1 MSWNTIKPMN
11 ITELDALAFFMNR
24 HGYWTKRNGFAVE
37 AWMHMMKPVM
47 IRNWEDAERVTG
59 KSRHN

>member
-1 MSWNTIKPMN
+1 MN

-37 AWMHMMKPVM
+37 AWLHMMKPVM
-47 IRNWEDAERVTG
+47 IHNWEDAERVTG
-59 KSRHN
+59 KSRYN